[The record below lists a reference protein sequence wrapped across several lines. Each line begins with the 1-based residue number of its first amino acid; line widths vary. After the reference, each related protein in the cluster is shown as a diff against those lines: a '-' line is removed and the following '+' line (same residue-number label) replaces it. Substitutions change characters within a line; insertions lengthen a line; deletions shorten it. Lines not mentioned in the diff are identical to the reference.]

1 MKGKTKA
8 ISSEGMLTGK
18 KKYPSVIQDM
28 LDKAETAEEKQTI
41 LNMYE
46 KMYKYGELDTDLEVA
61 F

>member
-1 MKGKTKA
+1 MKGETKE

-28 LDKAETAEEKQTI
+28 LDRAETAEEKQTI

-46 KMYKYGELDTDLEVA
+46 KLYKNGEFNTNIEVD